1 MFILIFIV
9 MFGLKKGHI
18 GVYASM
24 WGDNFRLQN
33 RALRGKYAA
42 DTIHYGNST

>member
-1 MFILIFIV
+1 

-33 RALRGKYAA
+33 RALYGKYAGCMV
-42 DTIHYGNST
+42 HLGNTT